1 MAVIFLLYVDSMTK
15 IPKLLKLV
23 RIWSVTVIVMEA
35 LLLATSPVTH
45 LITYFD
51 EQMVYQHGSLMPI
64 LYVLSFLSLLI
75 ANAMFIYSHR
85 KFNFYQVLSITGFVF
100 TIIGGVVFQ
109 VFFPAYV
116 INNFS
121 CSMMMFF
128 LYSAF
133 ENPAYYSYK
142 DTRCYNKR
150 AFLKTIKKY
159 YRRKKAYTVIA
170 VKVLDYDYIRHN
182 VGQSKV
188 ELLSGKIAERF
199 NQTFGKSAYCIDD
212 NCFAVLTDTGED
224 AANKTAHRI
233 RKSCADPFEIALADR
248 VIRIDVHLKLAV
260 LPITSIDVDAA
271 EMEEI
276 IYSMLQAS
284 EEEHVG
290 EKGVE
295 ELLKKLH
302 RREKIAHI
310 IDKTIQNDGFLVYYQ
325 PIYDVDAMR
334 FSSSE
339 ALIRL
344 IDDELGFISPEE
356 FIPIAEKNGRIL
368 EIGELVF
375 RKVCRFMKESACLKL
390 GVHYIEINLSPVQC
404 FHEELAETFLAI
416 MDQYGISPLC
426 VNLEITETAEMEHG
440 GIRILQDNM
449 QKMNAKGVSFSIDDF
464 GSGFAAIDYL
474 LRLPVSIVKI
484 DKGILWQA
492 MKDPNAMIVLQNT
505 MQMLQLIGKKIVVE
519 GVETQEMVSIL
530 RQNGC
535 DYMQGYF
542 YSKPL
547 PEEEYIRFLEKK

>member
-1 MAVIFLLYVDSMTK
+1 
-15 IPKLLKLV
+15 
-23 RIWSVTVIVMEA
+23 
-35 LLLATSPVTH
+35 
-45 LITYFD
+45 
-51 EQMVYQHGSLMPI
+51 
-64 LYVLSFLSLLI
+64 
-75 ANAMFIYSHR
+75 
-85 KFNFYQVLSITGFVF
+85 
-100 TIIGGVVFQ
+100 
-109 VFFPAYV
+109 
-116 INNFS
+116 
-121 CSMMMFF
+121 
-128 LYSAF
+128 
-133 ENPAYYSYK
+133 
-142 DTRCYNKR
+142 
-150 AFLKTIKKY
+150 
-159 YRRKKAYTVIA
+159 
-170 VKVLDYDYIRHN
+170 
-182 VGQSKV
+182 
-188 ELLSGKIAERF
+188 
-199 NQTFGKSAYCIDD
+199 
-212 NCFAVLTDTGED
+212 
-224 AANKTAHRI
+224 
-233 RKSCADPFEIALADR
+233 
-248 VIRIDVHLKLAV
+248 
-260 LPITSIDVDAA
+260 
-271 EMEEI
+271 
-276 IYSMLQAS
+276 
-284 EEEHVG
+284 
-290 EKGVE
+290 
-295 ELLKKLH
+295 
-302 RREKIAHI
+302 
-310 IDKTIQNDGFLVYYQ
+310 
-325 PIYDVDAMR
+325 MR

-426 VNLEITETAEMEHG
+426 VNREITETAEMEHG

-530 RQNGC
+530 CQNGC